1 MPILPFIEPDWP
13 APANVVAYCTTRRG
27 GVSRAPHG
35 ALNLASHV
43 GDSSA
48 AVAENRERLRLALGC
63 EMQLS
68 WLDQVHGVAAVE
80 AQLQSCP
87 AADAQWSRQPGLACA
102 VMTADCLPVLF
113 CAQSGDVVAAAH
125 AGWRGLQ
132 AGVLEATIAAMA
144 TPVTQLL
151 AWLGPAIGPDAFE
164 VGPEVY
170 AAFMQSDT
178 AEPAAT
184 RACFRPSPDRP
195 EHWYAD
201 LYALARVRLA
211 RAGVTRIYGGDC
223 CTYHDSARFF
233 SYRRDGETGRMA
245 SLVALRPGD

>member
-1 MPILPFIEPDWP
+1 MPILPFIEVDWP
-13 APANVVAYCTTRRG
+13 APDNVVACCTTRDG
-27 GVSRAPHG
+27 GVSSAPYDT
-35 ALNLASHV
+35 LNLAGHV
-43 GDSSA
+43 GDSSSD
-48 AVAENRERLRLALGC
+48 VVENRERLRLALEG
-63 EMQLS
+63 EVQLS
-68 WLDQVHGVAAVE
+68 WLDQVHGAAAVE

-87 AADAQWSRQPGLACA
+87 AADAQWTRQPGLACT

-144 TPVTQLL
+144 VPVTELL

-170 AAFMQSDT
+170 RAFVQSGAA
-178 AEPAAT
+178 ERKAT
-184 RACFRPSPDRP
+184 RTCFRPSRHRP

-201 LYALARVRLA
+201 LHALARLRLA
-211 RAGVTRIYGGDC
+211 MAGVTRVYGGEY
-223 CTYHDSARFF
+223 CTYKDSARFF

-245 SLVALRPGD
+245 SLIALRPGG